1 MKYLLPFQIFESISQ
16 TPYQEE
22 DWDSMTIEEK
32 KSKLFSIYPPIPIE
46 KRKAAYVIK
55 KIRWAEGQ
63 PESKLGDDT
72 INFPDK
78 RLIDKVRWNEYLTT
92 LCSSKEIRGHNFEG
106 FVAGLYGGEFTEP
119 GDRPDLKINGK
130 MVSVKSLNDSSE
142 SVVLGSVFDSL
153 TKEQKDRIEDNR
165 NRSIFQVFF
174 ERKDSE
180 ADLRREI
187 WEAGFLGVNNVDYFL
202 IAFFN
207 ESNSTIH
214 LHTIS
219 NDAMFRFINSPGK
232 KLVTPKRKSEFYQ
245 LRISAT
251 YKDIKDQKKIVIK
264 IPQITKEDLD
274 QIWNI
279 TARNWAKYVFGKNIS
294 KKMRTD
300 TIEGIIDD
308 KEDISKRMGES

>member
-1 MKYLLPFQIFESISQ
+1 MKYLLPFNIFESISES
-16 TPYQEE
+16 PYQEK

-46 KRKAAYVIK
+46 KRKAAYVIR
-55 KIRWAEGQ
+55 KIRYAER
-63 PESKLGDDT
+63 ENKSKLGDDT

-92 LCSSKEIRGHNFEG
+92 LSSSKEIRGHNFEG
-106 FVAGLYGGEFTEP
+106 FIAGLYGGEFTEP
-119 GDRPDLKINGK
+119 GDRADLKINGK
-130 MVSVKSLNDSSE
+130 MVSVKSLDNSSQ

-153 TKEQKDRIEDNR
+153 SKERRDRVR
-165 NRSIFQVFF
+165 SVTNRSIFQVFL
-174 ERKDSE
+174 ERNSDE
-180 ADLRREI
+180 EDLRREI
-187 WEAGFLGVNNVDYFL
+187 WEAGFCGVNNVDYFI

-207 ESNSTIH
+207 VKDGTIH

-232 KLVTPKRKSEFYQ
+232 KLVSPKRKSEFFQ
-245 LRISAT
+245 LRISAK
-251 YKDIKDQKKIVIK
+251 YKEIKDQKKIVIK

-274 QIWNI
+274 QIWNT
-279 TARNWAKYVFGKNIS
+279 TARDWGSKVFGKKIS

-300 TIEGIIDD
+300 TIEDIIDD
-308 KEDISKRMGES
+308 KEEISKRMSEN